1 MKLEGVSND
10 SIQKSGPNNNEAKA
24 IREMHAGGASLKD
37 IKRAFPDIVEDALER
52 WFDSL
57 EAEVEAATKPA
68 KPAKPAKDEKP
79 PADPL
84 K

>member
-1 MKLEGVSND
+1 MKLEGISTD
-10 SIQKSGPNNNEAKA
+10 SIQKTGPNPQDIVL
-24 IREMHAGGASLKD
+24 IRAMHADGKSLKD
-37 IKRAFPDIVEDALER
+37 IQRALPDIVPDALAR

-68 KPAKPAKDEKP
+68 KPAAEKKPAK

-84 K
+84 T